1 MANRHISPGHL
12 NSKHAVRRSL
22 KVDLAQSFIVKNG
35 NRLTSVLAD
44 NDWERWKTQIELVHL
59 KVGEVLFDA
68 GQPIR
73 HIYFPL
79 TGIISQQYD
88 FEDGKSAE
96 FAQMGNEGMAGV
108 FIFMGSAST
117 SSKAIVIASGI
128 AYRLPAA
135 WMLSEFNS
143 SGMFRQLIL
152 HYMQILMTHASQ
164 LAVCN
169 RRHSIDQQLCR
180 TLLLQLDRVAGD
192 DLSLT
197 HELISR
203 SMGVRR
209 EGVSEA
215 AKRLEKI
222 GAIRYSRGH
231 IQVLDRASLL
241 KNSCECYSII
251 KREDRRLFP
260 PLVT

>member
-1 MANRHISPGHL
+1 MDIS
-12 NSKHAVRRSL
+12 
-22 KVDLAQSFIVKNG
+22 QSFLVKHG
-35 NRLTSVLAD
+35 NRLMSALAD
-44 NDWERWKTQIELVHL
+44 QDWERWKPQIEIVKLE
-59 KVGEVLFDA
+59 VGEILFDA
-68 GQPIR
+68 GNPI
-73 HIYFPL
+73 HHVYFPL

-88 FEDGKSAE
+88 FDDGKSAE

-117 SSKAIVIASGI
+117 SSKAIVIAAGV
-128 AYRLPAA
+128 AYRLPSA
-135 WMLSEFNS
+135 WMLQEFNS
-143 SGMFRQLIL
+143 SGLFRQMIL
-152 HYMQILMTHASQ
+152 HYMQILMTNASQ

-169 RRHSIDQQLCR
+169 RRHSIDQQLSR

-203 SMGVRR
+203 SLGVRR

-215 AKRLEKI
+215 AKRLEKL

-231 IQVLDRASLL
+231 IKILNRTTLL
-241 KNSCECYSII
+241 KNTCECYGII
-251 KREDRRLFP
+251 KREDHRLFP
-260 PLVT
+260 PPISE